1 MRKHP
6 ATATHAAW
14 IVIAMWAPY
23 VVLNTLLP
31 GPLLTYGLGLLLTY
45 GLGLLIALVALGLL
59 WSAGISP
66 RACFLSLALPSRQG
80 LVLLALLSA
89 FIPAAL
95 LLGRGQ
101 PFSWLD
107 DLVYAP
113 ASALGQELFF
123 RSALLVALGT
133 VWRGDARLALAG
145 QALAFALWH
154 VRAFRV
160 APLAPAVGVLVMT
173 FVAGLLWGM
182 EVRRDRTMLYAVL
195 QHALFLAIQ

>member
-1 MRKHP
+1 MQKRP
-6 ATATHAAW
+6 AAATPVAW
-14 IVIAMWAPY
+14 VVVALWAPY
-23 VVLNTLLP
+23 ALLNTLFS
-31 GPLLTYGLGLLLTY
+31 GPLLTY

-59 WSAGISP
+59 WSAGVSP
-66 RACFLSLALPSRQG
+66 RACFLALAPPSRPG

-101 PFSWLD
+101 PFNWLE

-133 VWRGDARLALAG
+133 VCRRGDARLALAG

-160 APLAPAVGVLVMT
+160 APLAPAVGVLVVT
-173 FVAGLLWGM
+173 FMAGLLWGM
-182 EVRRDRTMLYAVL
+182 QVRRDRTVLYSVL

>member
-1 MRKHP
+1 MRKRPP
-6 ATATHAAW
+6 AATPAAL
-14 IVIAMWAPY
+14 IVIALWAPY
-23 VVLNTLLP
+23 VVLNTLFP
-31 GPLLTYGLGLLLTY
+31 APLLTY

-59 WSAGISP
+59 WSAGVSP
-66 RACFLSLALPSRQG
+66 RACFLAVAPPSRRG

-89 FIPAAL
+89 FIPAVL

-101 PFSWLD
+101 PFDWLE

-113 ASALGQELFF
+113 VSALGQELYF
-123 RSALLVALGT
+123 RSALLVALGMA
-133 VWRGDARLALAG
+133 WRRGDVRTAPGG

-160 APLAPAVGVLVMT
+160 MPLAPAVGVLVVT
-173 FVAGLLWGM
+173 FVAGLLWGIQ
-182 EVRRDRTMLYAVL
+182 VRRDRTVLYAVL

>member
-1 MRKHP
+1 MRKRP
-6 ATATHAAW
+6 AAATRAAW
-14 IVIAMWAPY
+14 VVIAMWAPY
-23 VVLNTLLP
+23 ALLNTLLP
-31 GPLLTYGLGLLLTY
+31 DPLLSY

-66 RACFLSLALPSRQG
+66 RACFLAVAPPSRQG

-89 FIPAAL
+89 FIPAVL

-101 PFSWLD
+101 TFSWRD

-113 ASALGQELFF
+113 ASALGQELYF
-123 RSALLVALGT
+123 RSALLVALGM
-133 VWRGDARLALAG
+133 VWRRGDARLALAG

-160 APLAPAVGVLVMT
+160 APLAPAVGVLVAT

-182 EVRRDRTMLYAVL
+182 QVRRDRTVLYAVL

>member
-1 MRKHP
+1 MQKRP
-6 ATATHAAW
+6 AAATPAVW
-14 IVIAMWAPY
+14 IVIALWAPY
-23 VVLNTLLP
+23 ALVNTLFP
-31 GPLLTYGLGLLLTY
+31 GPLLTY

-59 WSAGISP
+59 WSAGVSP
-66 RACFLSLALPSRQG
+66 RACFLAVAPPSRQG
-80 LVLLALLSA
+80 LVLLTLLTT

-95 LLGRGQ
+95 LLGWGQ
-101 PFSWLD
+101 PFNWLD

-113 ASALGQELFF
+113 ASALGQELYF
-123 RSALLVALGT
+123 RSALLVALGM
-133 VWRGDARLALAG
+133 VWRRGDARLALAG

-160 APLAPAVGVLVMT
+160 APLAPAIGVLVVT

-182 EVRRDRTMLYAVL
+182 EVRRDRTVLYAVL

>member
-1 MRKHP
+1 MQKRLAA
-6 ATATHAAW
+6 ATPAAW
-14 IVIAMWAPY
+14 IVIALWAPY
-23 VVLNTLLP
+23 ALLNVLFP
-31 GPLLTYGLGLLLTY
+31 GPLLTH
-45 GLGLLIALVALGLL
+45 GLGLLIAVVALGLL
-59 WSAGISP
+59 WSAGVSP
-66 RACFLSLALPSRQG
+66 RACFLALAPPSRQG

-89 FIPAAL
+89 FIPAVL

-101 PFSWLD
+101 PFNWLE

-113 ASALGQELFF
+113 ASALGQELYF
-123 RSALLVALGT
+123 RSALLVALGM
-133 VWRGDARLALAG
+133 VWHDNARLALAG

-160 APLAPAVGVLVMT
+160 APLAPAVGVLVVT

-182 EVRRDRTMLYAVL
+182 QVRRDRTVLYAVL

>member
-1 MRKHP
+1 MQRRP
-6 ATATHAAW
+6 AAATPAAW
-14 IVIAMWAPY
+14 IVIALWVPY
-23 VVLNTLLP
+23 ALLNTLFH
-31 GPLLTYGLGLLLTY
+31 GPLLTY

-59 WSAGISP
+59 WSAGLSP
-66 RACFLSLALPSRQG
+66 RACFLSLAPPSRQG

-101 PFSWLD
+101 PFNWLD

-113 ASALGQELFF
+113 ASALGQELYF
-123 RSALLVALGT
+123 RSALLVALGM
-133 VWRGDARLALAG
+133 VWRGDAYLVLVG

-160 APLAPAVGVLVMT
+160 APLAPAVGVLVVT
-173 FVAGLLWGM
+173 FVAGLLWGIQ
-182 EVRRDRTMLYAVL
+182 VRRDRTVLYAVL